1 MRKFLLVIMIYLMVV
16 PISATYA
23 QSDSTVDSLDSAT
36 QSKSASDAANAASK
50 ATDQSKATNPVTP
63 APTKTYE
70 IPFLPKPDGLPGAT
84 TGQLSDPRELRNYF
98 LGTLFPKVTKFLIS
112 IVAVGSFAMLLFAGL
127 RYLTALG
134 DTEKGDSAKNTA
146 IYAIVGLVVALLSF
160 VAIQLISKLPLS

>member
-1 MRKFLLVIMIYLMVV
+1 MRKVLFFVMLGLLLL
-16 PISATYA
+16 PANFAYA
-23 QSDSTVDSLDSAT
+23 QSI
-36 QSKSASDAANAASK
+36 SD
-50 ATDQSKATNPVTP
+50 TDQSSVVTP
-63 APTKTYE
+63 PPTKTYE

-98 LGTLFPKVTKFLIS
+98 LSTLFPKVTKFLIS

-160 VAIQLISKLPLS
+160 VAIQLISSLPLS